1 MDYKEDAMNKEK
13 IAIVVDSGTNV
24 PDEYVTRYDMH
35 VLPMVVIYKEKT
47 YLDQIEITA
56 EEVCERFK
64 EEIPSTSLP
73 SPQMVYDTFNKLKEA
88 GYEKVI
94 TVCVSS
100 GLSNTYS
107 MICGVANDMEG
118 LEIEVIDTKN
128 IGVAAGMSAIMAAEL
143 IEKGY
148 SFKEICDRA
157 RKNVE
162 RTKVFFC
169 VDTLEYLKKGGRIGL
184 VASLLGSA
192 LNLKPVI
199 SCNDE
204 GVYYTVSKARGRAKS
219 LTTAINLAVDTAK
232 DFAKYNIAVVHVAAK
247 KEAEEVL
254 ERIKELLPDHIH
266 VLEGQISS
274 ALTVHTG
281 PGLIGI
287 GIQCVDW

>member
-1 MDYKEDAMNKEK
+1 MNGEK

-24 PDEYVTRYDMH
+24 PDEYVSRYNMH
-35 VLPMVVIYKEKT
+35 VLPMVVVYKDKT

-56 EEVCERFK
+56 EEVCERFS

-73 SPQMVYDTFNKLKEA
+73 SPQMVYDTFEKLKDE

-100 GLSNTYS
+100 GLSNTYN
-107 MICGVANDMEG
+107 MVCGVANDMEG
-118 LEIEVIDTKN
+118 MEIEVIDTKN
-128 IGVAAGMSAIMAAEL
+128 IGVAAGMSAIMVAEL
-143 IEKGY
+143 IEKGV
-148 SFKEICDRA
+148 SFKEICKHVRDNIDKTR
-157 RKNVE
+157 
-162 RTKVFFC
+162 VFFC

-184 VASLLGSA
+184 VASILGSA

-199 SCNDE
+199 SCNRE

-219 LTTAINLAVDTAK
+219 LTTAINLAVDAAK
-232 DFAKYNIAVVHVAAK
+232 DFTKYNLAVVHVAAK

-254 ERIKELLPDHIH
+254 ERLKELLPEHIH
-266 VLEGQISS
+266 VIEGQISS

-281 PGLIGI
+281 PGLVGI
-287 GIQCVDW
+287 GIQRVDW

>member
-1 MDYKEDAMNKEK
+1 MNKEK

-35 VLPMVVIYKEKT
+35 VLPMVVIYKDKT

-56 EEVCERFK
+56 EQVCERFE
-64 EEIPSTSLP
+64 EEIPTTSLP
-73 SPQMVYDTFNKLKEA
+73 SPQMAYDTFNKLKEQ

-100 GLSNTYS
+100 GFS
-107 MICGVANDMEG
+107 MICGVAQDIEG

-143 IEKGY
+143 VEKGY
-148 SFKEICDRA
+148 SFQEVCDRV

-162 RTKVFFC
+162 KTKVFFC
-169 VDTLEYLKKGGRIGL
+169 VDTLEYLKKGGRIGH
-184 VASLLGSA
+184 VASFIGGV

-199 SCNDE
+199 SCDDE

-232 DFAKYNIAVVHVAAK
+232 EFAKYNIAVVHVAAK
-247 KEAEEVL
+247 REAEEVL
-254 ERIKELLPDHIH
+254 ERLKEQLPHPIHI
-266 VLEGQISS
+266 LEGQISS

-287 GIQCVDW
+287 GIQSVDW